1 MTNSALTPG
10 PAIAAGPRIKLHV
23 VTLQTPTLLMCVV
36 RFFASRSIDA
46 ELGNG
51 FVKFPRGDDRADQ
64 AAASLKIM
72 GFRVLTS
79 MDQFLP
85 ETDANMAEENTP
97 KGHVHGPGSGHD
109 DYVHVRPHSALAYRP
124 PAPQTQVPKIIQNQ
138 PMLLQ

>member
-1 MTNSALTPG
+1 
-10 PAIAAGPRIKLHV
+10 
-23 VTLQTPTLLMCVV
+23 
-36 RFFASRSIDA
+36 
-46 ELGNG
+46 
-51 FVKFPRGDDRADQ
+51 
-64 AAASLKIM
+64 M

-109 DYVHVRPHSALAYRP
+109 DYVHVRPHCALDYRP